1 MANFTT
7 NIIYDNFQRSVV
19 QFTHFAT
26 GGLPAYGLTATI
38 AASSLTGYNSTLS
51 VTSSDININVTKVY
65 WSLPQ
70 GSTATGVELA
80 WGVSGS
86 ITGTPFMYLNNTGY
100 WNFAAD
106 GIPQRNNSTANT
118 RINTFQIRNTNAI
131 NTNDSMTITV
141 ELDKNGGYVR
151 QM

>member
-7 NIIYDNFQRSVV
+7 NVIYDNFERSIV

-26 GGLPAYGLTATI
+26 GGLPAFGLTATI
-38 AASSLTGYNSTLS
+38 AASSLTGYDSSLS
-51 VTSSDININVTKVY
+51 ATSSNININVSKVY

-70 GSTATGVELA
+70 GVTATGVELA

-86 ITGTPFMYLNNTGY
+86 ITGSPFMYLNNTGR

-106 GIPQRNNSTANT
+106 GIPQRNTSTAAT